1 MSFARTLLKSIPGV
15 RLSRGIARRWMDKLR
30 GDPDSFLE
38 HARGVIH
45 VGANLGQER
54 DAYAAR
60 GLNVLWIEPIPEVFK
75 RLTLLIKPF
84 PNQRALCELI
94 TDTDDQEHVLHI
106 SNNGG
111 ASSSILELAE
121 HKRLWPE
128 VSYTTEIKLKSVRL
142 STLARRES
150 LDMSAYDALVMD
162 TQGSEM
168 LVLKGAIEI
177 LSHFRFIKTEVAD
190 FEPYKGCC
198 RLPEID
204 GFFQKCGYRRI
215 ATRPFAHKAGIG
227 SYYDVL
233 YAARPCG

>member
-15 RLSRGIARRWMDKLR
+15 RLSREIARRWMDKLR

-60 GLNVLWIEPIPEVFK
+60 GLNVLWIEPIPELFK
-75 RLTLLIKPF
+75 RLTLLIEPF
-84 PNQRALCELI
+84 PNQKALCELI
-94 TDTDDQEHVLHI
+94 TDTDGQEHILHI

-111 ASSSILELAE
+111 VSSSIFELAE
-121 HKRLWPE
+121 HKRFFPE
-128 VSYTTEIKLKSVRL
+128 ICYTNAITLNSVRL
-142 STLARRES
+142 STLVRRENI
-150 LDMSAYDALVMD
+150 DMSAYDALVMD

-168 LVLKGAIEI
+168 LVLKGATEI

-190 FEPYKGCC
+190 FESYKGCC
-198 RLPEID
+198 RLIEMD
-204 GFFQKCGYRRI
+204 EFFKNCGYHRV

-233 YAARPCG
+233 YAARQ

>member
-1 MSFARTLLKSIPGV
+1 MFFGRISLRSIPGV
-15 RLSRGIARRWMDKLR
+15 PFLDWIARGWTNKLR
-30 GDPDSFLE
+30 GDPDSFLN

-54 DAYAAR
+54 DIYAAR
-60 GLNVLWIEPIPEVFK
+60 KLNVLWIEPIPDVFR
-75 RLTLLIKPF
+75 RLTLLIAPF
-84 PNQRALCELI
+84 SNQKALCELI
-94 TDTDDQEHVLHI
+94 TDTDGQEHVFHI

-111 ASSSILELAE
+111 TSSSILELGE
-121 HKRLWPE
+121 HKRLWPDI
-128 VSYTTEIKLKSVRL
+128 SYTTDITLKSVRL

-150 LDMSAYDALVMD
+150 IDMSAYDALVMD

-177 LSHFRFIKTEVAD
+177 LSNFRFIKTEVAD

-198 RLPEID
+198 RLPEMD
-204 GFFQKCGYRRI
+204 KFFQNCGYRRV
-215 ATRPFAHKAGIG
+215 ATRLFAYKAGIG

-233 YAARPCG
+233 YAARR